1 MYTFS
6 KGHLEKTERF
16 LVESLFL
23 YLTHKLFICIGDI
36 IERENTVAEFEEEVC
51 AEADESPEWKLEII
65 TVRVR

>member
-23 YLTHKLFICIGDI
+23 YLTHKL
-36 IERENTVAEFEEEVC
+36 
-51 AEADESPEWKLEII
+51 P
-65 TVRVR
+65 VRVKG